1 MGEREHGAKGLC
13 QERAFVSGLEA
24 ANALLDDMPTNP
36 EAAGKKHAV
45 LPVRADEPQ
54 VQAGYEVSRALFGSG
69 GNARRFWV
77 R

>member
-1 MGEREHGAKGLC
+1 MRWPLRITRCSQCNRTAC
-13 QERAFVSGLEA
+13 ASA
-24 ANALLDDMPTNP
+24 SSSDDDKS
-36 EAAGKKHAV
+36 GKKHAV